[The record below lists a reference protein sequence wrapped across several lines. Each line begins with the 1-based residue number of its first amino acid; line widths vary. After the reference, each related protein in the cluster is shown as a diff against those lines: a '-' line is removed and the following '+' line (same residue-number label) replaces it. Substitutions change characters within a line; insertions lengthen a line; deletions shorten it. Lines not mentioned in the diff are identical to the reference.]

1 MKRLL
6 ITLGLGLL
14 LFLDGCAHKTTNV
27 LNNDFEDTNQKPA
40 TVIHFSYREHDYIM
54 FSWYCG
60 GFDTNTKTGYVH
72 DPDCRKCNKKKEEN
86 REL

>member
-60 GFDTNTKTGYVH
+60 GYDTKTGYVH
-72 DPDCRKCNKKKEEN
+72 DPDCRKCKIK
-86 REL
+86 